1 MRRLAVLS
9 LHTSPL
15 AQPGTGDGGG
25 MNVYVRELTAALAR
39 SGVTCDVF
47 TRAWSAGL
55 PAGRRRRARI
65 ARAPRPGRPGRG
77 AAQGVPA
84 RASSTSSPPGCS
96 SAWPPRPCPAAT
108 RAATCPTRPS
118 TPTTGSRGLS
128 GHVIKHELNLPLV
141 CTFHTLDRVKAESM
155 PEEVEAD
162 MPHRRAE
169 AEASVIDCSDA
180 VLASCTVEA
189 DQIASLY
196 GGEPSRIRIVPARRR
211 PRVLR
216 PRSPPPGAPR
226 PGPAARWTPAALRRP
241 DPAAQVRRRGDR
253 DAGRA
258 ARRTAGEPYRLVV
271 VGGPSG
277 PHGEKSLQ
285 GLHDVADARGV
296 REHVHFVDPQPHE
309 LLSSYYR
316 AADVCLVPSRSESF
330 GLVAL
335 EAAACGTP
343 VVASAVGGL
352 TTLVD
357 HGHTGFLVD
366 DPDPRRVR
374 RRGAPGL
381 RRAAGGRALLH
392 RLGAAGPP
400 LHLARRRPRRWW
412 SCTTSWPRAASSSA
426 AEPARPEPAGPTVPD
441 RRPPRGGGD
450 GRRGGLHRRLGRAR
464 AGRRRLPG
472 GRRAPGGH
480 RPHGVVPLVPP
491 LQGRREGLHHRLVHP
506 QAAHAA
512 LRGPVHAGP
521 RDQPGRGVRVP
532 AAPQRPPL
540 RHVVRPGPRGRRVP
554 GGPGTGPAGRRRRAR
569 SDRRLLG
576 ASTPT
581 TTSRRP

>member
-47 TRAWSAGL
+47 TRAWSSGL
-55 PAGRRRRARI
+55 P
-65 ARAPRPGRPGRG
+65 PVVDVEPGLRVHH
-77 AAQGVPA
+77 VPA
-84 RASSTSSPPGCS
+84 GPAETLPKESLPAIVDEFTDRVLERMAAAPLSGGDAGGDLPYTSVHANYWLS
-96 SAWPPRPCPAAT
+96 
-108 RAATCPTRPS
+108 
-118 TPTTGSRGLS
+118 GLS

-169 AEASVIDCSDA
+169 AEATVIGCSDA

-196 GGEPSRIRIVPARRR
+196 GGEPSRIRIVPPGVDHAFFGPGHRPQARR
-211 PRVLR
+211 
-216 PRSPPPGAPR
+216 
-226 PGPAARWTPAALRRP
+226 ALGLP
-241 DPAAQVRRRGDR
+241 LD
-253 DAGRA
+253 GRLLLFVGRIQPLKCA
-258 ARRTAGEPYRLVV
+258 DVAIETLAELLDGGGEPYRLVV

-285 GLHDVADARGV
+285 GLYDVADGRGI
-296 REHVHFVDPQPHE
+296 RDHVHFIEPQPHE

-357 HGHTGFLVD
+357 HGRTGFLVE
-366 DPDPRRVR
+366 DPSPAAYGAAVRRVFAEPLAAERLSTASVLRAR
-374 RRGAPGL
+374 RYTW
-381 RRAAGGRALLH
+381 RAAARTLVELH
-392 RLGAAGPP
+392 DEL
-400 LHLARRRPRRWW
+400 
-412 SCTTSWPRAASSSA
+412 ASS
-426 AEPARPEPAGPTVPD
+426 
-441 RRPPRGGGD
+441 
-450 GRRGGLHRRLGRAR
+450 
-464 AGRRRLPG
+464 
-472 GRRAPGGH
+472 
-480 RPHGVVPLVPP
+480 
-491 LQGRREGLHHRLVHP
+491 RLVEC
-506 QAAHAA
+506 
-512 LRGPVHAGP
+512 G
-521 RDQPGRGVRVP
+521 
-532 AAPQRPPL
+532 
-540 RHVVRPGPRGRRVP
+540 
-554 GGPGTGPAGRRRRAR
+554 
-569 SDRRLLG
+569 
-576 ASTPT
+576 
-581 TTSRRP
+581 